1 MSEASLDADTF
12 RLVVAS
18 TPLVAI
24 DLVVD
29 DGAGRFLLGLRKNRP
44 AQGAWFVPGGRIHKN
59 ERLAAAWARIVT
71 AELGPRAAQTRREDA
86 TFLGVFE
93 HLYEDG
99 FGGPEASTHYVV
111 LGHALTVPGLDLAA
125 LPSAQHGA
133 YRLATRDELLADGA
147 VHENTR
153 AYFV

>member
-1 MSEASLDADTF
+1 MSLDADTF

-59 ERLAAAWARIVT
+59 ERLDAAWQRIVT
-71 AELGPRAAQTRREDA
+71 AELGVSDAGAKRETA
-86 TFLGVFE
+86 TLLGVFE
-93 HLYEDG
+93 HLYADG

-111 LGHALTVPGLDLAA
+111 LGYAFTVRGLDLAA
-125 LPSAQHGA
+125 LPSAQHGE
-133 YRLATRDELLADGA
+133 YRLATRDELLADPS
-147 VHENTR
+147 VHANTR
-153 AYFV
+153 AYFA